1 MASIK
6 TIFKI
11 NEYGNGTI
19 YSIDSNI
26 IQNNISKVPYETT
39 IHSKQNEVEELEEIE
54 LEGFIVGTSKIG
66 EGDVIDA
73 DSYDGYMFSE
83 AADDEGKCELEI
95 EICGDDIIS
104 LIFIFD
110 EFLKQYPK
118 TYTIIDSNGET
129 TICENNKENPYVI
142 SITKLVAGAYQ
153 MKKII
158 FDNWSR
164 TNYNVC
170 FKTIESVEV
179 EILLNK
185 GFIIKQEFTAQK
197 TTNAS
202 DINYGILSSTGKI
215 ELFDKDNSIYNN
227 AQLGYLDSYTYSLYT
242 YINNK
247 LISSN
252 ISIDAP
258 FYSQENHLDI
268 SLADDISLWY
278 DVDFDTKEFAEN
290 TNLYDIISEA
300 FVKLGYNTDDIEKM
314 TSTIINTTYNDEIDG
329 FIYEEEISV
338 KNYLKSIIMD
348 AFKIE
353 KTAIGNVLND
363 ICTVA
368 QLNIYIDN
376 ERNVKIVSAR
386 PLMIKSEDVLVI
398 PFNKQINQLE
408 YDMVVSNRINKVEIG
423 D

>member
-11 NEYGNGTI
+11 NEYGNGTL

-26 IQNNISKVPYETT
+26 LQNNISKSPYGTT
-39 IHSKQNEVEELEEIE
+39 IHSKQNEVEETKYN
-54 LEGFIVGTSKIG
+54 GFIVGTSKIG
-66 EGDVIDA
+66 DGTVIDTN
-73 DSYDGYMFSE
+73 SYDGYMFSE
-83 AADDEGKCELEI
+83 VADDEGKCELEI
-95 EICGDDIIS
+95 EIYGDDIIS
-104 LIFIFD
+104 LIFAFD
-110 EFLKQYPK
+110 DFLKQYPK
-118 TYTIIDSNGET
+118 TYTIIDSNGNT
-129 TICENNKENPYVI
+129 NTYENNKENPYII

-153 MKKII
+153 TKKII
-158 FDNWSR
+158 FNNWNR
-164 TNYNVC
+164 PNYNVC
-170 FKTIESVEV
+170 FKNIESVEV
-179 EILLNK
+179 EMLLNK
-185 GFIIKQEFTAQK
+185 GFIIKEEFTSQK

-268 SLADDISLWY
+268 SLADNISLWY
-278 DVDFDTKEFAEN
+278 DVDFDTKEFTEN
-290 TNLYDIISEA
+290 TNLYDIISEV
-300 FVKLGYNTDDIEKM
+300 FIKLGYNNDDIEKM
-314 TSTIINTTYNDEIDG
+314 CSTIINTTYKDEIEEYV
-329 FIYEEEISV
+329 YEEEISV
-338 KNYLKSIIMD
+338 MNYLKSIIMD

-353 KTAIGNVLND
+353 KTSIGNVLND

-376 ERNVKIVSAR
+376 DNNVKIVSAR
-386 PLMIKSEDVLVI
+386 PLMTKKEEVLVI
-398 PFNKQINQLE
+398 PFNKQISRLE

-423 D
+423 E